1 MQAGAPVPQ
10 GRVVRS
16 AEEAKATVQELGKK
30 TTVQLLIHIWTANS
44 EKAKQVS

>member
-16 AEEAKATVQELGKK
+16 AAEAKAAVQELGKK
-30 TTVQLLIHIWTANS
+30 STGQLPVRMQRANRS
-44 EKAKQVS
+44 KEKQA